1 MSCFLT
7 LSVYGQQINTIENQ
21 LDARKHFHSTSN
33 KSIFDAVVLLDFFAK
48 DTSEKP
54 GLILIDRGGLDV
66 YLLNKII
73 HDTTGEVSDFERWYQ
88 QQNEDEYSFFEC
100 IRKGVSGF
108 NTVEKNRLQNLKFA
122 AIDPARDIQS
132 SNDFRFLLAYL
143 WVDVFKSVPDS
154 IAPISLKALRSFIRY
169 HKFLHQEEE
178 FSDRIRFDASFNVA
192 YTLDYCLDSLE
203 IFDVLSQKAFLHKE
217 WAEVK
222 PFIKLSNAGYKI
234 YRDVSQH
241 YARILKAKATWL
253 KAFPEGQIWVIESPL
268 DLPSNFKRE
277 FMCADLLVI
286 NSTEARIVNHVF
298 SEKKINRNSEDI
310 FHEIDLYNQLLKRF
324 PLAEYNLTDK
334 TTSKDSDE
342 ANSDIENNA
351 VKILLGMAINS
362 SIIDDTNLNRN
373 FKNMGLDEVSP
384 GNAMGLDLG
393 VIAPD
398 GACFNLQWMAQNSWL
413 NWDSKPHFAYTSL
426 RFGSNVPMFNSN
438 WISSYL
444 SVDYHYENYRV
455 STPTDPQFIGKPQT
469 LNRVISNDAH
479 NLGLSTQLLLS
490 WKFIYTKLQLGYRW
504 DLSDDRWYSNGIS
517 INSQDRLKGNG
528 VFYGVGFGF
537 LISTEP

>member
-1 MSCFLT
+1 
-7 LSVYGQQINTIENQ
+7 
-21 LDARKHFHSTSN
+21 
-33 KSIFDAVVLLDFFAK
+33 
-48 DTSEKP
+48 
-54 GLILIDRGGLDV
+54 
-66 YLLNKII
+66 
-73 HDTTGEVSDFERWYQ
+73 
-88 QQNEDEYSFFEC
+88 
-100 IRKGVSGF
+100 
-108 NTVEKNRLQNLKFA
+108 
-122 AIDPARDIQS
+122 
-132 SNDFRFLLAYL
+132 
-143 WVDVFKSVPDS
+143 
-154 IAPISLKALRSFIRY
+154 
-169 HKFLHQEEE
+169 
-178 FSDRIRFDASFNVA
+178 
-192 YTLDYCLDSLE
+192 
-203 IFDVLSQKAFLHKE
+203 
-217 WAEVK
+217 
-222 PFIKLSNAGYKI
+222 
-234 YRDVSQH
+234 
-241 YARILKAKATWL
+241 
-253 KAFPEGQIWVIESPL
+253 
-268 DLPSNFKRE
+268 LPSNFKRE

-373 FKNMGLDEVSP
+373 FKNMGLDEISP